1 MLYPALEWA
10 VVGIFFW
17 VYFQVS
23 PDYLWAGCLLGWV
36 LLTLSAIDIRHYYLP
51 DRMTLPLIFLG
62 LGFNGFYF
70 PESLIHAL
78 AGAVAGY
85 VLFALIR
92 SLYIRLKAIEAL
104 GLGDAKLLAVAGAW
118 LGWQG
123 LPSVILL
130 ASVTGLLVGV
140 LIFALGRQSNPDMGS
155 LSRVKLP
162 FGPFLAL
169 GLWLTWL
176 YGPFV

>member
-1 MLYPALEWA
+1 M
-10 VVGIFFW
+10 
-17 VYFQVS
+17 
-23 PDYLWAGCLLGWV
+23 LGWV
-36 LLTLSAIDIRHYYLP
+36 LLTLSAIDIRHYFLP
-51 DRMTLPLIFLG
+51 DHMTLPLIFLG

-92 SLYIRLKAIEAL
+92 SLYLRLKAIEAL
-104 GLGDAKLLAVAGAW
+104 GLGDAKLLAAAGAW

-130 ASVTGLLVGV
+130 ASVTGLLASV
-140 LIFALGRQSNPDMGS
+140 LIFALGRKSNPDMGS
-155 LSRVKLP
+155 LPRMKLP

-169 GLWLTWL
+169 GLWLSWL